1 MADRDGASTQYLSL
15 VGVNLPHVGY
25 GKMVAGLRSALSEKV
40 TLSDSAER
48 VVFALRPN
56 LIKGWLKGQKPA
68 LLTMWETNWLPPQ
81 FSDYLHHFDTI
92 VVPSLHN
99 WELFSQFHD
108 NVRVVNLAVD
118 RSIYFPV
125 DRPEND
131 KFKILCGGSEW
142 HRKGLDVV
150 LSVFQELNLPDCELH
165 IKIVPPYLSAP
176 ENLDYPNVVVHRRW
190 MTPEQEADLMRS
202 SDVFV
207 SVSRGEGF
215 GLMPLQAMSAGVPT
229 IVSDAHGHREFSD
242 IATYRIPTRS
252 VPTNNGV
259 WKDMGD
265 WDEPDRDAL
274 AEALR
279 DCYQNRLK
287 RHQEARRRADETAV
301 FNWDTSATE
310 LLKAVKPTNKL
321 AFGPFVP
328 LEPTCTIMVSKRIQ
342 AQIGRHTVDLEP
354 GVKHRVVLNVRDV
367 LRDSG
372 VVTYEEI

>member
-1 MADRDGASTQYLSL
+1 MTDRDGASTQYLSL

-68 LLTMWETNWLPPQ
+68 LLTMWETNWLPPE

-150 LSVFQELNLPDCELH
+150 LDVFQELRLPDCELH

-265 WDEPDRDAL
+265 WDEPDRDQL
-274 AEALR
+274 ADALR

-301 FNWDTSATE
+301 FNWDTSANQ
-310 LLKAVKPTNKL
+310 LLQIVKPT
-321 AFGPFVP
+321 
-328 LEPTCTIMVSKRIQ
+328 TR
-342 AQIGRHTVDLEP
+342 TVDTNWVRAGDVTTPVRVNRRVKADIGAHHVDLAP
-354 GVKHRVVLNVRDV
+354 GQTYHVVLNVRDV
-367 LRDSG
+367 LKDAG
-372 VVTYEEI
+372 YIVED